1 MRHELIAPIPTIAQ
15 KEGLREQIARDTEKF
30 LANGGR
36 IEVCGSDQ
44 VSMFSWD
51 GVWLDHDEAA
61 AKLGV
66 PLSQLKNSV
75 MNGGLA
81 SCPAPISYIRGGRRM
96 WPEAVIDA
104 WLAKYGHHVKAKTRA
119 FRDGKKGVAA

>member
-1 MRHELIAPIPTIAQ
+1 MRYELIAPIPTIAQ

-51 GVWLDHDEAA
+51 GVWLDVEAA
-61 AKLGV
+61 AQRIGV
-66 PLSQLKNSV
+66 SVAQLKNSV
-75 MNGGLA
+75 MNGVLA

-96 WPEAVIDA
+96 WPDAAIDL
-104 WLAKYGHHVKAKTRA
+104 WIYKYGKQRRRA
-119 FRDGKKGVAA
+119 FKDGERGSAA